1 LEFFMSKIPVAV
13 LGATGLVGQRLVRR
27 LADHP
32 WFELAAVTGSERSVG
47 KRYGDMVRWRLPGD
61 PPASVLDMKVQ
72 PSAPG
77 VEAKLLF
84 SALPSESAA
93 EVEPVMA
100 EAGYVISSNA
110 KTYRT
115 ANDVPLILPEVN
127 ADHLPLVREQ
137 AKRGWKGFVVTNAN
151 CVAIPLTL
159 ALKPLHDAVGVAQL
173 FVVSMQ
179 AISGAGYPGVAS
191 LDIVDNVVPYIGGE
205 EPKIEAE
212 PLKMLGHFTGSGIDH
227 APIKISSHAN
237 RVASRDGHMLCVS
250 VKLGNSISPD
260 EAMEL
265 LRAYRGRPQQLHL
278 PSAAPQPIVVRM
290 EDDRPQPYRDRD
302 ASEGM
307 AVSVGRVRECNL
319 FDLKFVALG
328 HNTEG
333 GAAGAALL
341 NGELLAAEG
350 YLG

>member
-1 LEFFMSKIPVAV
+1 MSKIPVAV

-27 LADHP
+27 LANHP
-32 WFELAAVTGSERSVG
+32 WFELAGLTGSERSIG
-47 KRYGDMVRWRLPGD
+47 KAYGDAVRWRLPGD
-61 PPASVLDMKVQ
+61 PPAAVMDMRVEASTANLD
-72 PSAPG
+72 
-77 VEAKLLF
+77 AKLLF
-84 SALPSESAA
+84 SALPSEVSA
-93 EVEPVMA
+93 EVEPKMA
-100 EAGYVISSNA
+100 AAGYIISSNA

-127 ADHLPLVREQ
+127 AEHLPLVREQ
-137 AKRGWKGFVVTNAN
+137 QKRGWKGFIITNAN

-159 ALKPLHDAVGVAQL
+159 ALKPLYDAVGIEQL

-179 AISGAGYPGVAS
+179 AISGAGYPGIAA
-191 LDIVDNVVPYIGGE
+191 LDIVDNVIPYIGGE
-205 EPKIEAE
+205 ESKIEAE
-212 PLKMLGHFTGSGIDH
+212 PLKMLGQLTESGIEH
-227 APIKISSHAN
+227 ATFKVSAQAN

-250 VKLGNSISPD
+250 VKLGGKLSPD

-265 LRAYRGRPQQLHL
+265 LRSYRGRPQQLNL
-278 PSAAPQPIVVRM
+278 PSAAAEPIAVRM
-290 EDDRPQPYRDRD
+290 EADRPQPYRDRD

-307 AVSVGRVRECNL
+307 TVSVGRVRECNL